1 MATKWYIARLKTADW
16 VHPPQWYTIDE
27 VRPESNTVHYRREDD
42 TWITVE
48 INGVLWRRMT
58 VEQAKERL
66 APVPNQK
73 DGGPALAQDQLQAS
87 LRFLHYFR
95 RPVEALANA
104 ELIAK
109 VRRHRA
115 WLAKAPAPSE
125 ARRRFMYEEA
135 Q

>member
-16 VHPPQWYTIDE
+16 VRPPKWYALDDA
-27 VRPESNTVHYRREDD
+27 RPETNTVHYRRENDG
-42 TWITVE
+42 WITVE

-66 APVPNQK
+66 TPEINQV
-73 DGGPALAQDQLQAS
+73 GGPALAQDQLQAS

-104 ELIAK
+104 ELIAR
-109 VRRHRA
+109 VRRHLA

-125 ARRRFMYEEA
+125 ARRRFMAEEA